1 MGISSEQFDFILHD
15 YDTRRMSHQQELR
28 ERKRVVYKSIPE
40 IKQIDDE
47 IADLSVS
54 KAKLLI
60 SLSVDS
66 PEVIDINS
74 RILSLRERKSFL
86 FDSSDFPSD
95 YLEISYDCPD
105 CEDTG
110 YINNQK
116 CHCLNQRI
124 VDELYEQSHIKSILQ
139 NENFAN
145 FTFEYYNDSEL
156 DNIHRIYDDSK
167 AFIDSFD
174 TSFKNMLFFG
184 SVGCGKTFMTNCI
197 AKELLDS
204 GHSVIYFTAYQLFEQ
219 ISKRTFGI
227 DIEEKKE
234 SQALLEDIF
243 DCDLLVI
250 DDLGSEGINSYT
262 VAQLFLLL
270 NERLHREK
278 SVIISTNL
286 SIQQLKDIYSERSIS
301 RILGSY
307 NLYKFSGNDI
317 RQRKKAMQTG
327 RK

>member
-1 MGISSEQFDFILHD
+1 MGISSAQFDSILRD
-15 YDTRRMSHQQELR
+15 YDARRTTHQQELR
-28 ERKRVVYKSIPE
+28 EKKRVVYESIPE
-40 IKQIDDE
+40 IKKIDDE

-60 SLSVDS
+60 LNNIDS
-66 PEVIDINS
+66 PEISEINS
-74 RILSLRERKSFL
+74 RISTLRDKKNSLFN
-86 FDSSDFPSD
+86 SSDFPSD
-95 YLEISYDCPD
+95 YFLVSYDCPD

-110 YINNQK
+110 YINNKK
-116 CHCLNQRI
+116 CHCLKQRI
-124 VDELYEQSHIKSILQ
+124 VDELYEQSHIKSILK

-145 FTFEYYNDSEL
+145 FTFEYYNDSEI
-156 DNIHRIYDDSK
+156 DNMRHVYNESK
-167 AFIDSFD
+167 AFIESFD
-174 TSFKNMLFFG
+174 DTFKNLLFFG

-204 GHSVIYFTAYQLFEQ
+204 GHSVVYFTAYQLFEQ

-227 DIEEKKE
+227 DKEEKRE

-262 VAQLFLLL
+262 ISQLFLLL

-286 SIQQLKDIYSERSIS
+286 SMQQLKDIYSERSIS